1 MKKILSTFIFLIIL
15 SCDDGDIIV
24 TSFEF
29 DDVDLQLCEGSI
41 TDEFVFFKI
50 NTSVNEA
57 IAYRF
62 INDTYSQT
70 SETENDIIIDL
81 NTDPDNNLIYRQFN
95 SAITADYYCSNIPD
109 SSIGVTDELIG
120 IGGQAVITN
129 VIVSEDDNDGVESTL
144 ESPNEIDPEADPDGD
159 GVPNYL
165 DDDMSDPAIGN
176 EDATADSLGIEAGYN
191 SDEDQIPDFRD
202 QDDDNDNVLTSVEFR
217 NTDPNSTELF
227 EDSDGDGVPNFKDID
242 DDGDGIYTINED
254 VNGDGDPRNDDTDGD
269 GLPNYLDEDDDGDG
283 INTIDE
289 NANPDN
295 DGNPVNAQDTDG
307 DGFPDYL
314 DDNTSDPVIGQVNVN
329 DENLPVLDNT
339 VITVFRTTVT
349 ITNLILNEEN
359 DQFTDDNF
367 SFGFRDE
374 TVSITTPK
382 ND

>member
-1 MKKILSTFIFLIIL
+1 MKKILSVFIFLFII

-29 DDVDLQLCEGSI
+29 DDVNLQLCEGSEPN
-41 TDEFVFFKI
+41 EFVFFKI
-50 NTSVNEA
+50 NTSVNET

-62 INDTYSQT
+62 INETYSQT
-70 SETENDIIIDL
+70 IKTENDIIIDL
-81 NTDPDNNLIYRQFN
+81 DLDTNNSLIYRQFN
-95 SAITADYYCSNIPD
+95 TAITADYYCSNIPN
-109 SSIGVTDELIG
+109 SNILVTDELIG
-120 IGGQAVITN
+120 TGGQAIITN
-129 VIVSEDDNDGVESTL
+129 MIVSEDDNDGVESNL
-144 ESPNEIDPEADPDGD
+144 ESPDGIDPEADPDGD

-165 DDDMSDPAIGN
+165 DDDMNDPAIGN
-176 EDATADSLGIEAGYN
+176 EDATSDSLGIEEGYN

-227 EDSDGDGVPNFKDID
+227 EDSDGDGTPNYKDID
-242 DDGDGIYTINED
+242 DDGDGVHTINED
-254 VNGDGDPRNDDTDGD
+254 VNGDGNPRNDDTDND
-269 GLPNYLDEDDDGDG
+269 GIPNYLDEDDDNDG
-283 INTIDE
+283 INTVDE

-295 DGNPVNAQDTDG
+295 NGNPVNAIDTDG

-314 DDNTSDPVIGQVNVN
+314 DANDSTIDQVNVN
-329 DENLPVLDNT
+329 DVNPSILDNT
-339 VITVFRTTVT
+339 VVTIFRTTVT

-374 TVSITTPK
+374 TVSITTQK

>member
-1 MKKILSTFIFLIIL
+1 MKKILCTFIFLIIL

-29 DDVDLQLCEGSI
+29 DDVDLQLCEGSM
-41 TDEFVFFKI
+41 TNEFVFFKI

-62 INDTYSQT
+62 IDATYSQT
-70 SETENDIIIDL
+70 SETSSDIIIDL
-81 NTDPDNNLIYRQFN
+81 NIDPDNNLVYRQFN

-109 SSIGVTDELIG
+109 SSISVTDELVG
-120 IGGQAVITN
+120 TGGQAIITN

-144 ESPNEIDPEADPDGD
+144 ESPNGIDPEADPDGD

-165 DDDMSDPAIGN
+165 DDDMSDPAILN
-176 EDATADSLGIEAGYN
+176 EDATADSLGIEEGYN
-191 SDEDQIPDFRD
+191 SDGDQIPDFRD

-227 EDSDGDGVPNFKDID
+227 EDSDGDGVPNYKDID

-374 TVSITTPK
+374 TISITTPK